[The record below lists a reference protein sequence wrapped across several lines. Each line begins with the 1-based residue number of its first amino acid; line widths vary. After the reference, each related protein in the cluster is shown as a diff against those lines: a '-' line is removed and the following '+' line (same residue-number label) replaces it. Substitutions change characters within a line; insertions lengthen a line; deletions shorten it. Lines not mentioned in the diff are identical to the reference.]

1 MQKQPT
7 IIKRK
12 SGSHVMTFSRLFSFI
27 LVNFLLCMSVSF
39 ASNNNI
45 NNPLR
50 IAVAANFTPVLKKL
64 LLEFHQQTNIDTQI
78 ISGATGALFLQIKHG
93 APFDIYI
100 AADSVRPKLL
110 EQQNLILLDSR
121 KTYAIGQL
129 ALLSMDNK
137 AKLSDLANTP
147 KYFAIANPDI
157 APYGK
162 AAKQT
167 LQHLGLWPQYQNS
180 LITGININQTFAQVR
195 SQAVSSGLVANSQ
208 LVVNKLAGVVIPSS
222 YHYPIEQQLV
232 IIKNRNNI
240 ERAKRLS
247 QFLLSEK
254 IQQKIVNFGYAN
266 NAFTQQPIQQ
276 LNQQEKSNAKP

>member
-1 MQKQPT
+1 
-7 IIKRK
+7 
-12 SGSHVMTFSRLFSFI
+12 
-27 LVNFLLCMSVSF
+27 MSVSF

>member
-1 MQKQPT
+1 MLLSTLYP
-7 IIKRK
+7 
-12 SGSHVMTFSRLFSFI
+12 LI
-27 LVNFLLCMSVSF
+27 LISSLLCMSLSV
-39 ASNNNI
+39 ASNHNI
-45 NNPLR
+45 EQPLR

-64 LLEFHQQTNIDTQI
+64 LIEFHQQTNINTQI

-100 AADSVRPKLL
+100 AADSIRPQRL
-110 EQQNLILLDSR
+110 EQQNLILTDSR

-129 ALLSMDNK
+129 ALLSMNK
-137 AKLSDLANTP
+137 KSRLSDLARPP

-167 LQHLGLWPQYQNS
+167 LQYLGLWQQYQHS

-208 LVVNKLAGVVIPSS
+208 LVLNKLDGVVIPSS
-222 YHYPIEQQLV
+222 YHHPIQQQLV
-232 IIKNRNNI
+232 IIKNRDNI
-240 ERAKRLS
+240 AQAKRLS
-247 QFLLSEK
+247 QFLLSPK
-254 IQQKIVNFGYAN
+254 IQQTIVSFGYAN
-266 NAFTQQPIQQ
+266 NALLLQEKAPHKKV
-276 LNQQEKSNAKP
+276 QQEKSNAKP

>member
-1 MQKQPT
+1 VCT
-7 IIKRK
+7 
-12 SGSHVMTFSRLFSFI
+12 
-27 LVNFLLCMSVSF
+27 SVSF

-50 IAVAANFTPVLKKL
+50 IAVAANFTPALKKL
-64 LLEFHQQTNIDTQI
+64 LIEFHQQTNINTQI

-93 APFDIYI
+93 APFDIFI
-100 AADSVRPKLL
+100 AADSVRPKQL
-110 EQQNLILLDSR
+110 EQQNLIVTNSR

-129 ALLSMDNK
+129 ALLSMNTK
-137 AKLSDLANTP
+137 AHLSDLTLNLQQKP

-167 LQHLGLWPQYQNS
+167 LQHLGLWQQYQNS

-195 SQAVSSGLVANSQ
+195 SQAVGSGLVANSQ
-208 LVVNKLAGVVIPSS
+208 LVLNKLDGVVIPSS
-222 YHYPIEQQLV
+222 YYQPIQQQLV
-232 IIKNRNNI
+232 IIKNRDNI
-240 ERAKRLS
+240 AQAKRLS
-247 QFLLSEK
+247 RFLLTPK

-266 NAFTQQPIQQ
+266 NAIFLGAKLPDEELSHEKFLNEDLPKKKTQQK
-276 LNQQEKSNAKP
+276 NKHAKP